1 MCKLPAPLMLLIVP
15 LLGVIRAFNYCP
27 RPRSSIRGQ
36 REISLHEEWLWWIM
50 LFLSFSSTESWPTM
64 QGIRSYSLHRAQL
77 KLVLRQSNSSC
88 WIIWTWGWDSSR
100 VYSFSHS
107 ISKSSYLIIT
117 QATPLTQLTK
127 TVQTELSSCWLS
139 TTSLWTLFILQ
150 TFLKYMEVE
159 TNLWLKTL
167 ARFSSILI

>member
-1 MCKLPAPLMLLIVP
+1 MSLIIP
-15 LLGVIRAFNYCP
+15 LLEVIRAFNYYP

-36 REISLHEEWLWWIM
+36 RETSLHEEWLWWIM

-64 QGIRSYSLHRAQL
+64 QGIRSFSLHRAQL
-77 KLVLRQSNSSC
+77 KLVLKQSNSSC
-88 WIIWTWGWDSSR
+88 WIIWTLGWDSSR
-100 VYSFSHS
+100 VYTFSRS
-107 ISKSSYLIIT
+107 ISKSSYLITT
-117 QATPLTQLTK
+117 QATPLIQLTR

-139 TTSLWTLFILQ
+139 TTYLWTLFILQ
-150 TFLKYMEVE
+150 TFPKYMEVE